1 MEDYIVSIIVTIF
14 VTAVIYAAI
23 KYWQPSSSSTQG
35 IVTTI
40 QDGKGEMNYSGS
52 IQPSNNQPDGLSF
65 SYVGWIFIDDFTY
78 RYGEKKIV
86 FTKGTPD
93 LKISCPALVLDAQ
106 NNSFL
111 VYVDT
116 FGSQEVIPIS
126 NLTAKKWIHFA
137 IVVDQ
142 TAVNVY
148 INGTLHTHHT
158 MNQLPKQNT
167 ANLLVSPGG
176 GFSGKVGL
184 LQYYP
189 NALSPSDVSGLSTNA
204 PQQGG
209 ELGILPPYYA
219 PSWWLG
225 SDRSSDRRRK

>member
-14 VTAVIYAAI
+14 VTAVVYAAI
-23 KYWQPSSSSTQG
+23 KYWQPSGSTQG
-35 IVTTI
+35 IVTTV
-40 QDGKGEMNYSGS
+40 QDGKTEMNYSGS
-52 IQPSNNQPDGLSF
+52 IQPSNNQPGGLSF
-65 SYVGWIFIDDFTY
+65 SYVGWVFIDDFTY

-93 LKISCPALVLDAQ
+93 LKIGCPALVLDSQ

-111 VYVDT
+111 VYIDT
-116 FGSQEVIPIS
+116 FGSQEIVPIS

-176 GFSGKVGL
+176 GFSGKVGY

-189 NALSPSDVSGLSTNA
+189 NALSPSDVSRLSMNP
-204 PQQGG
+204 PQQGSD
-209 ELGILPPYYA
+209 LGILPPYYA
-219 PSWWLG
+219 TSWWLG
-225 SDRSSDRRRK
+225 SDRSSNRRRK